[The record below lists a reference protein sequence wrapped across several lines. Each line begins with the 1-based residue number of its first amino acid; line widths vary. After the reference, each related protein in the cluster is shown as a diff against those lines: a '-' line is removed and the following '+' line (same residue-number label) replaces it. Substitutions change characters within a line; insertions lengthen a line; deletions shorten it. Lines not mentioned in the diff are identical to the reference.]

1 MCLLKLVYTDSDCVV
16 RENIHIFPI
25 FFFFFLGGGGGFKT
39 HQGTKK
45 FSLVLTLLD
54 TMEVGICSVVMDIS

>member
-1 MCLLKLVYTDSDCVV
+1 MCFFKLVYTDSDCVV

-25 FFFFFLGGGGGFKT
+25 FFFFGGGGLNPPR
-39 HQGTKK
+39 HQKIFFG
-45 FSLVLTLLD
+45 LTLHD